1 MTAQPKPTL
10 GTMDPF
16 DSDTDSWPAYSER
29 LEQFF
34 VANDIADGKKVAVL
48 LTVIG
53 TKAYTLLR
61 NIIAPDKP
69 ASIWRVS
76 GGIMS
81 PSGSKTNRHSKT
93 FQVPPKKPVGG

>member
-1 MTAQPKPTL
+1 MTHQPTF

-16 DSDTDSWPAYSER
+16 DPDTDNWPAYAER

-48 LTVIG
+48 LTLIG

-61 NIIAPDKP
+61 NILAPDKP
-69 ASIWRVS
+69 ASKDYDQLYYIRVHL
-76 GGIMS
+76 S
-81 PSGSKTNRHSKT
+81 PLL
-93 FQVPPKKPVGG
+93 P